1 MTSDASPA
9 EEPTPANSQSAAPAL
24 GAIEREAVIRE
35 ALLAAGT
42 GTWYV
47 DVASGDAQWDD
58 ITQRIL
64 GLPSGTGRG
73 PLELLQ
79 RLIHPDDIQDV
90 QSAIDRARETRT
102 SYIGSYRIKRPDGVE
117 RWIASRG
124 RFFYDAEER
133 PVRAAGTLT
142 DVTDRVEAAR
152 ERQVSERE
160 RARLEEQLRQTQK
173 LESLGVLAGGIAHD
187 MNNLLVPILG
197 NASIARSSAVPGSE
211 LEATIADIE
220 IAAQRAAEL
229 TRQLLAYSGK
239 GRFVVQ
245 PVDLSSLVREMTALL
260 QTSIPKVATLRL
272 DLADGLPP
280 IQGDATQL
288 RQVVMNLLTNAAD
301 ALDGKAG
308 AICLS
313 TGTVRSDES
322 ELSTMYLADALPP
335 GECVYL
341 DVSDSGCGM
350 TPDTLRRIFDP
361 FFTTNFT
368 GRGLGLAATLGIM
381 RSHRGAVRVDST
393 VGEGS
398 TFRVLFPAADVVLVA
413 PVKPSGQADHWRGAG
428 TILVVDD
435 ERPVRVV
442 AGRMARRVGFDVIEA
457 ADGEEALEMFV
468 AHRDRV
474 RLVLLDLNMPRKG
487 GEAVAAELAEIA
499 PDVRIVLTSGFTE
512 HDVRALVGQDGIV
525 AFVGKP
531 FIGNE
536 LIAAFRAALD

>member
-1 MTSDASPA
+1 MTSHAGED
-9 EEPTPANSQSAAPAL
+9 PTPTSGHSAPAPL
-24 GAIEREAVIRE
+24 GALEREALIRE

-47 DVASGDAQWDD
+47 DVTSGEAQWDD

-64 GLPSGTGRG
+64 GLPSGSVRG
-73 PLELLQ
+73 PLETLQ
-79 RLIHPDDIQDV
+79 RLIHPDDAPDV

-102 SYIGSYRIKRPDGVE
+102 SYIGSYRLRRPDGVE

-124 RFFYDAEER
+124 RFFYDADDR

-152 ERQVSERE
+152 DRQVSERE
-160 RARLEEQLRQTQK
+160 RARLEEQLRQAQK

-197 NASIARSSAVPGSE
+197 NASIAKSSAIPGSD

-220 IAAQRAAEL
+220 TAAQRAAEL

-245 PVDLSSLVREMTALL
+245 AVDLSALVREMTALL
-260 QTSIPKVATLRL
+260 QTTIPKVATLRL
-272 DLADGLPP
+272 DLAEGLPP

-301 ALDGKAG
+301 ALEGKPG

-313 TGTVRSDES
+313 TGMVRSDES

-335 GECVYL
+335 GDCVYL

-350 TPDTLRRIFDP
+350 AHETIRRIFDP
-361 FFTTNFT
+361 FFTTKFT

-398 TFRVLFPAADVVLVA
+398 TFRVVFPASEWPPVA
-413 PVKPSGQADHWRGAG
+413 AVQPAAEPDEWRGAG

-442 AGRMARRVGFDVIEA
+442 ASRVARRAGFDVLEA
-457 ADGEEALEMFV
+457 ADGEEALEVFAV
-468 AHRDRV
+468 HRARV

-487 GEAVAAELAEIA
+487 GEEVAAELTRMA

-512 HDVRALVGQDGIV
+512 HDMRARLGQDGIV

-531 FIGNE
+531 FMSDE
-536 LIAAFRAALD
+536 LVAAFRAALA